1 MVAGGPGTH
10 PSGWVR
16 CHHAPATTDPF
27 RTADHTGFYLARRVD
42 GRARREGLQ
51 AAMTLPEIDTH
62 APYAQP
68 RRGYLGERV

>member
-27 RTADHTGFYLARRVD
+27 RTADHTGFYLARR
-42 GRARREGLQ
+42 EGLQ
-51 AAMTLPEIDTH
+51 AAMTLPKIDTD

-68 RRGYLGERV
+68 RRWYLGERV